1 MINAWYILYVIIML
15 ILLYYTFKPDNSYG
29 DYNFGKGVG
38 NALSFIGIIIFNLIW
53 GGIFW
58 W

>member
-1 MINAWYILYVIIML
+1 MINAWYILYSIVML
-15 ILLYYTFKPDNSYG
+15 VLLYYAFKPDKTYG
-29 DYNFGKGVG
+29 DYNFGKGLG
-38 NALSFIGIIIFNLIW
+38 NLVSIIGIIIFNLIW